1 MTSHPSEPVSSPQPD
16 LSAQQFSAAAERN
29 LASIQS
35 VLGKYLPDTG
45 RVLEIASGT
54 GQHIVSHASV
64 FPHLMWLP
72 TDLDPERRASI
83 EAYRRASGLQNVLPP
98 IALDACA
105 RGWARRRGPV
115 EAIVVVNLLHLI
127 TDADMAVLLDEATQS
142 LTQGGV
148 LAIYG
153 PFLREGQTTSPGDAT
168 FHADLIALEEGLGY
182 KDLGVVASVLEAL
195 SMRVTT
201 HPMPANNIMIVAR
214 KP

>member
-1 MTSHPSEPVSSPQPD
+1 MTSHPSEPVSSTPPD
-16 LSAQQFSAAAERN
+16 LSAQQFSASAERN

-54 GQHIVSHASV
+54 GQHIVSHAAV

-72 TDLDPERRASI
+72 TDRDPERRASI
-83 EAYRRASGLQNVLPP
+83 EAYRRASGLENVLPP
-98 IALDACA
+98 LLLDACA

-115 EAIVVVNLLHLI
+115 EVIVVVNLLHLI
-127 TDADMAVLLDEATQS
+127 TEADMAVLLDEACQS
-142 LTQGGV
+142 LTPGGV
-148 LAIYG
+148 FAIYG
-153 PFLREGQTTSPGDAT
+153 PFLREGQTTSPGDAE
-168 FHADLIALEEGLGY
+168 FHADLEALGEGLGY

-201 HPMPANNIMIVAR
+201 HPMPANNMMIVAR